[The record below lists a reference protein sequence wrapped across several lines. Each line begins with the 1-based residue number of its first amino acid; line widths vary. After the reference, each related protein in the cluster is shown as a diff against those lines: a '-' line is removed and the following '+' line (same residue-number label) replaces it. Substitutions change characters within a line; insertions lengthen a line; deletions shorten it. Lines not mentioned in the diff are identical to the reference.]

1 MLKTCNNTE
10 IPPKPSK
17 NAHKIILHESDLF
30 AVELTRETPLVN
42 SIIPEINGF
51 AKEVLMCK
59 NLRGTYNG
67 YENTS
72 RILLFSKMDSITENM
87 TTNPPIMIIVLLD
100 SNIAF
105 ARIAPR
111 LLKVQI
117 SLDDT

>member
-1 MLKTCNNTE
+1 
-10 IPPKPSK
+10 
-17 NAHKIILHESDLF
+17 
-30 AVELTRETPLVN
+30 
-42 SIIPEINGF
+42 
-51 AKEVLMCK
+51 
-59 NLRGTYNG
+59 
-67 YENTS
+67 
-72 RILLFSKMDSITENM
+72 MDSITENM